1 MLGADWRFGATGRL
15 ADFRPLL
22 PAEEVVVAGLPNGD
36 FDRLGDGSRPGL
48 PSEDRVVRAHF
59 LRFLL
64 LGGDEDCRPHEKGI
78 RLSGAW
84 ISGHLD
90 LEACRIVRDIG
101 LNNCR
106 FDTAPNLNSAVIERL
121 FLDGSSLPA
130 LHAER
135 LEARGGLYL
144 RGAEVDGELR
154 LISATFGGNV
164 ECDGTAFRPAS
175 GPAMNA
181 EGLEARRLQLRGARC
196 GGRVILT
203 SAELAADL
211 DCAGMTLTNSGGV
224 GIEAGAIDVGGGVVL
239 RAATIEGEVRLLA
252 ARIGADLD
260 CSGARILNPGRD
272 GLQLSRATIAGAFFL
287 RDRAVIDGTLAMTGA
302 TIGSILDE
310 AASWPQKGDLLL
322 NRCLYS
328 AFIGGPVDAAS
339 RLDWLARQSPERWG
353 EDFWPQ
359 PYEHLAFVLQE
370 MGHEEDARGV
380 LIAKEGLQR
389 QARRKRARNPLW
401 RAVLTAMDGILK
413 VTVAYGRQPFLAFVW
428 LFFFWA
434 LGVAVFGYAESEG
447 AFRPTSPVVLRQ
459 PEWTLCGVEKTAQR
473 ELAASGQL
481 ANGRAEPG
489 QNQLSCFRGQWEA
502 ASFPIFSP
510 WMYSLD
516 NLLPVLDLEQKSVWS
531 PDPAKPFGWVAR
543 LYFYLQAILGWT
555 LSLLAVAGFSGLVR
569 IR

>member
-1 MLGADWRFGATGRL
+1 M
-15 ADFRPLL
+15 
-22 PAEEVVVAGLPNGD
+22 
-36 FDRLGDGSRPGL
+36 
-48 PSEDRVVRAHF
+48 
-59 LRFLL
+59 
-64 LGGDEDCRPHEKGI
+64 
-78 RLSGAW
+78 
-84 ISGHLD
+84 
-90 LEACRIVRDIG
+90 RDIG

-121 FLDGSSLPA
+121 FLDGSSLPG

-144 RGAEVDGELR
+144 RGADIDGEVR

-164 ECDGTAFRPAS
+164 ECDGAAFRPVS
-175 GPAMNA
+175 GPALNA
-181 EGLEARRLQLRGARC
+181 EGIEARRLQLRGARC
-196 GGRVILT
+196 GGPVILT
-203 SAELAADL
+203 SAELVADL
-211 DCAGMTLTNSGGV
+211 DCAGMTLTDSGGV
-224 GIEAGAIDVGGGVVL
+224 GIEAGAIDVGGSVVL
-239 RAATIEGEVRLLA
+239 RAATIDGEVRLVA

-260 CSGARILNPGRD
+260 CSGVRIVNPGRD
-272 GLQLSRATIAGAFFL
+272 GLQLSRANIAGAFFL
-287 RDRAVIDGTLAMTGA
+287 RDGAVIDGTLAMTGA

-310 AASWPQKGDLLL
+310 AASWPRKGDLLL

-359 PYEHLAFVLQE
+359 PYEQLASVLQE
-370 MGHEEDARGV
+370 MGHEEDARAV

-389 QARRKRARNPLW
+389 EARRKRTRNPLW
-401 RAVLTAMDGILK
+401 RAVLATMDGILK

-428 LFFFWA
+428 LVFFWA
-434 LGVAVFGYAESEG
+434 LGVAVFGYAESQG

-459 PEWTLCGVEKTAQR
+459 PEWTLCGVEKTGQR
-473 ELAASGQL
+473 ELAATGQL

-531 PDPAKPFGWVAR
+531 PDPAKPFGGVAR
-543 LYFYLQAILGWT
+543 FYFYLQAILGWT

-569 IR
+569 LR

>member
-1 MLGADWRFGATGRL
+1 MLGSEHRFGVIARL
-15 ADFRPLL
+15 ADFQPLL
-22 PAEEVVVAGLPNGD
+22 AAESAVVAGLPNGD
-36 FDRLGDGSRPGL
+36 FDRLGDGDRPGE
-48 PSEDRVVRAHF
+48 PSEDRVIRAHF

-84 ISGHLD
+84 IAGLLD
-90 LEACRIVRDIG
+90 LEACRILRDIG

-121 FLDGSSLPA
+121 FLDGSSLPG
-130 LHAER
+130 LSAER

-144 RGAEVDGELR
+144 RGADVDGEVR

-164 ECDGTAFRPAS
+164 ECDGATFRPAS
-175 GPAMNA
+175 GAALNA
-181 EGLEARRLQLRGARC
+181 EGIEARRIHLRGARC
-196 GGRVILT
+196 SGAVILT
-203 SAELAADL
+203 GAELVADL
-211 DCAGMTLTNSGGV
+211 DCAGL
-224 GIEAGAIDVGGGVVL
+224 ILAAAGDVAINAAAIDVGGGVVF
-239 RAATIEGEVRLLA
+239 RAARIDGEVRLVA
-252 ARIGADLD
+252 ARIGTDLD
-260 CSGARILNPGRD
+260 CSDARIVNPGRD

-287 RDRAVIDGTLAMTGA
+287 RGGASIDGTLAMAGA
-302 TIGSILDE
+302 TIGSIHDE
-310 AASWPQKGDLLL
+310 ASCWPRPGDLLL

-339 RLDWLARQSPERWG
+339 RLDWLSRQNPARWG

-359 PYEHLAFVLQE
+359 PYEQLASVLQE
-370 MGHEEDARGV
+370 MGHEEDARTV

-389 QARRKRARNPLW
+389 AARRSRTRSPLARGAL
-401 RAVLTAMDGILK
+401 AAMDGILK
-413 VTVAYGRQPFLAFVW
+413 VTVAYGRQPLLAFVW
-428 LFFFWA
+428 LAFFWA
-434 LGVAVFGYAESEG
+434 LGVIVFGYAESLG
-447 AFRPTSPVVLRQ
+447 AFRPSSPVVLRQ
-459 PEWTLCGVEKTAQR
+459 AEWTLCGIGKTEQR
-473 ELAASGQL
+473 ELAATGQL

-489 QNQLSCFRGQWEA
+489 QNQLSCFRDQWEA
-502 ASFPIFSP
+502 ASFPVFSP

-531 PDPAKPFGWVAR
+531 PDPAKPWGQIAR

-569 IR
+569 MR